1 MNAGINQGSYF
12 SNECSQGNTCTNE
25 GNNLVNIAAD
35 GNDTIQANIEQNLHK
50 KNHCAGTDTTCST
63 QASNT
68 VNIAPDCTT
77 NPTKPTK

>member
-1 MNAGINQGSYF
+1 MLI
-12 SNECSQGNTCTNE
+12 GNTCTNE
-25 GNNLVNIAAD
+25 GDNLVNIAAD
-35 GNDTIQANIEQNLHK
+35 GNDTIQANIEQDLHK